1 MNLSIADIT
10 SLTEIR
16 DSIYGLTKLDF
27 AVYNQLSRQLVPS
40 IAEDHLSVIGREE
53 YNNFIKYGIENSLMR
68 SGISIFKGP
77 MHQYQCF
84 IPVRFGDAML
94 VLAGTSLYISDKDIE
109 EFFSAKGYGYG
120 LSQQD
125 QKLWVEN
132 ISWSDIASISDACNN
147 IQRMVNIFLRDCYE
161 KHTNVEKYRRTM
173 TVIDLLSD
181 IDQEI
186 TEEKVFSL
194 LTEIV
199 TLLYKGDTVSVMV
212 RTIDKYIPVLTNGRD
227 KEKVKSVTIGSNNVL
242 IADALNNRRNFICS
256 EPKELTRLGYP
267 EEVRSLHLFPIAVNG
282 KNIILLSVFNTEL
295 TREDVD
301 TLSKT
306 GIFIGFIL
314 KTIKSQKTYGRHIED
329 MAALNLAT
337 VELSPSFKDTDA
349 LFDSIV
355 EISARHMNAEKA
367 SIMVPQ
373 DDGQELFIK
382 AVKGLNR
389 LIADKIRVKVGEGIA
404 GKVYLEGKAMMVT
417 DIEKNLSKK
426 KRSHYRTG
434 SFVSVPLKIGS
445 ETIAVLNLA
454 DKVSGEIFS
463 EDDMEF
469 LRSFA
474 SYVSIALEG
483 AHYYRMSEHLRTL
496 SITDSLTG
504 LFNRR
509 YFDDRLFEEFQRAV
523 RYKSVFSLA
532 IFDIDDFKLF
542 NDTEGHVA
550 GDEVLKSIANISRE
564 SMRSIDIVARYGGE
578 EFSVIMPQTD
588 RDVAFQVA
596 ERLRENIRDLI
607 QLRWEKFPNENI
619 TVSIGI
625 ATYPQDGKDMR
636 TLIDNADKALYK
648 AKVSGKDRTVAWTES
663 LSEPLKDK
671 PATDKTS

>member
-1 MNLSIADIT
+1 M
-10 SLTEIR
+10 
-16 DSIYGLTKLDF
+16 
-27 AVYNQLSRQLVPS
+27 
-40 IAEDHLSVIGREE
+40 
-53 YNNFIKYGIENSLMR
+53 
-68 SGISIFKGP
+68 
-77 MHQYQCF
+77 
-84 IPVRFGDAML
+84 
-94 VLAGTSLYISDKDIE
+94 
-109 EFFSAKGYGYG
+109 
-120 LSQQD
+120 
-125 QKLWVEN
+125 
-132 ISWSDIASISDACNN
+132 
-147 IQRMVNIFLRDCYE
+147 
-161 KHTNVEKYRRTM
+161 
-173 TVIDLLSD
+173 
-181 IDQEI
+181 
-186 TEEKVFSL
+186 
-194 LTEIV
+194 
-199 TLLYKGDTVSVMV
+199 
-212 RTIDKYIPVLTNGRD
+212 
-227 KEKVKSVTIGSNNVL
+227 
-242 IADALNNRRNFICS
+242 
-256 EPKELTRLGYP
+256 
-267 EEVRSLHLFPIAVNG
+267 
-282 KNIILLSVFNTEL
+282 
-295 TREDVD
+295 
-301 TLSKT
+301 
-306 GIFIGFIL
+306 
-314 KTIKSQKTYGRHIED
+314 
-329 MAALNLAT
+329 
-337 VELSPSFKDTDA
+337 
-349 LFDSIV
+349 
-355 EISARHMNAEKA
+355 
-367 SIMVPQ
+367 
-373 DDGQELFIK
+373 
-382 AVKGLNR
+382 
-389 LIADKIRVKVGEGIA
+389 
-404 GKVYLEGKAMMVT
+404 
-417 DIEKNLSKK
+417 
-426 KRSHYRTG
+426 
-434 SFVSVPLKIGS
+434 PLKIGS

-619 TVSIGI
+619 TISIGI